1 MNGAGNAGFE
11 ESLAGLKHWRDAAAG
26 ALAELRRWALLAR
39 LIDEQAA
46 ARLAHLERR
55 LAAERLT
62 IAFVAENA
70 RGKSELINA
79 LFFAD
84 TGARLLPASP
94 GRTILCPTEIL
105 WDPARPPSIRLLP
118 VETRETPRALR
129 EYLDE
134 IDTWQEVALD
144 PAHPETLAAACEVL
158 LESLDADTPRWRY
171 AVINLPHPLLA
182 SGLVVLDTAGRD
194 TLAAEPEL
202 SFHRVPDAA
211 AIVFMLSADLGV
223 TADDKAL
230 WGAHIEPVA
239 GIEETCFVALN
250 KIDGLRGDSKSESD
264 VLSEIEA
271 RVRVAAHSLKVA
283 PGRLFAVSARQAL
296 NARFVGDREAFLK
309 SRLPRLE
316 QALARGIAEQR
327 RLAHATTLRAEVRP
341 LLAETRALIAS
352 RLGFANDQL
361 DDIAAL
367 QGKNQKLV
375 EALARKAV
383 VERGRIELARATL
396 GGFRAAH
403 NRYADELNRL
413 LDPNEA
419 RAAGMRVRDTVAS
432 SAFSKAIG
440 GALDAFFQDSREKIR
455 RAVQVIDE
463 EKTLM
468 GTVSRKFTSEYRI
481 APVEAAEFATGRF
494 LIEIDRIEQHCE
506 RDFKGSSSLFTRGRK
521 NLGALFFDTVALKVI
536 RVFEI
541 ADRETRTWMTGFIR
555 PLDAQIATYQ
565 EQSNARI
572 EGMGR
577 IQTAEIDLLQRV
589 EELRRVASELA
600 AEERQWQEHQARL
613 ADVLEPRRGRPAA

>member
-1 MNGAGNAGFE
+1 MNGAGTAGFE
-11 ESLAGLKHWRDAAAG
+11 ESLAELKRWRDGAAE
-26 ALAELRRWALLAR
+26 ALAGLRRWALIAR
-39 LIDEQAA
+39 LIDEQTA

-84 TGARLLPASP
+84 TGARLLPALP
-94 GRTILCPTEIL
+94 GRSILCPTEIL

-118 VETRETPRALR
+118 VETRDTPRALR

-144 PAHPETLAAACEVL
+144 PAHPETIAPACEAL
-158 LESLDADTPRWRY
+158 LESIDADTPRWRY

-182 SGLVVLDTAGRD
+182 SGLVILDTAGRD

-202 SFHRVPDAA
+202 SLHRVPDAA
-211 AIVFMLSADLGV
+211 AIVFMLSTDTGAA
-223 TADDKAL
+223 ADDLAL
-230 WGAHIEPVA
+230 WSAHIDPVA
-239 GIEETCFVALN
+239 GIAETCFVALN

-264 VLSEIEA
+264 VLAEIEA
-271 RVRVAAHSLKVA
+271 RVRASAHALKVA
-283 PGRLFAVSARQAL
+283 PGRVFAVSARQAL
-296 NARFVGDREAFLK
+296 NARFEGDREAYLK

-316 QALARGIAEQR
+316 QALARAIAQQR
-327 RLAHATTLRAEVRP
+327 RLAHGTAVRAEVRP
-341 LLAETRALIAS
+341 LLAETRALITS
-352 RLGFANDQL
+352 RLGFANEQL
-361 DDIAAL
+361 EDIATL

-383 VERGRIELARATL
+383 VERGRIDQARATL
-396 GGFRAAH
+396 TGFRAAH
-403 NRYADELNRL
+403 NRHADELDRL
-413 LDPNEA
+413 LDPNAA
-419 RAAGMRVRDTVAS
+419 RAAGMRAREALSS

-440 GALDAFFQDSREKIR
+440 EALDAFFDESRERIR
-455 RAVQVIDE
+455 RAVQLIDE

-468 GTVSRKFTSEYRI
+468 GTVSRKFTNEYRI
-481 APVEAAEFATGRF
+481 ASVEAAEFATGRF
-494 LIEIDRIEQHCE
+494 LIEIDRVEEQCA
-506 RDFKGSSSLFTRGRK
+506 RDFKGGSSLFTRGRK
-521 NLGALFFDTVALKVI
+521 SLGALFFDSAALKVI

-541 ADRETRTWMTGFIR
+541 ADRETRTWMIGFIR
-555 PLDAQIATYQ
+555 PLDTLITAYQ

-577 IQTAEIDLLQRV
+577 IQTAEMDLLQRV
-589 EELRRVASELA
+589 EELRRVAGELA
-600 AEERQWQEHQARL
+600 EQDSQWQGHQARL
-613 ADVLEPRRGRPAA
+613 AEVLEPQRRPAR